1 VAKTIVRAIRAAHP
15 KARYPTGA
23 AARTVLM
30 LKGIL
35 PDRLFD
41 RLVWRVSQ
49 SFAP

>member
-1 VAKTIVRAIRAAHP
+1 
-15 KARYPTGA
+15 
-23 AARTVLM
+23 M